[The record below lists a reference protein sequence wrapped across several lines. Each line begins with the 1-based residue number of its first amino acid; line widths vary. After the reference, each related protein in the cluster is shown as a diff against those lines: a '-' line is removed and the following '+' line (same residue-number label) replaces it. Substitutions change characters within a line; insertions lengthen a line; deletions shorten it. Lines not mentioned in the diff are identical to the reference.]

1 MSQTHRDLCRG
12 MSYPPSLPSRKG
24 GGCIHPA
31 RCVHSDLTTAVS
43 WSGLAGTAGRGC
55 QSLAPPAIAA
65 AAAEPRFEAPN
76 TRKNR
81 WEGRHLP
88 TGRYAARCMGRGTEE
103 RAQSG
108 AAQTMDARIVPAHGG
123 RHEQRS
129 STWHAIQDLDAANG
143 QLSLSPPTAARSR
156 RRGNGGAA
164 TCRPWGRDAHRRGA
178 SPVGRGDDRRRPPP
192 PRRGWPSHCQTGRAP
207 RVAAAKTATPTA
219 GTCPIRGG
227 GAEPRG
233 PPTHT
238 PALAA
243 PTLVARGGAAPAPPL
258 FPVPYPS
265 SESAMC
271 AGGPLGGRPRSLTCP
286 GWCRHRPHLI
296 FLGSVAARSSPPPR
310 ARAAVPAQ
318 PRGRGG
324 RQCRLSGALPRR
336 AAAPLLV
343 GAAQSSARGRRRPGR
358 LPPFSAFFSVF
369 FGGWGGD
376 HPSLRAG
383 VGVCAAP
390 PLSGALPR
398 LPLGVSRAPAGV
410 GVDGGATHSGRRCA
424 LRLGWRGCAD

>member
-1 MSQTHRDLCRG
+1 MQHAAWAGEQRNAPNPALYRRWMRG
-12 MSYPPSLPSRKG
+12 LYPR
-24 GGCIHPA
+24 
-31 RCVHSDLTTAVS
+31 T
-43 WSGLAGTAGRGC
+43 
-55 QSLAPPAIAA
+55 AA
-65 AAAEPRFEAPN
+65 ATSSAKVLGTRSKTWMPPTDNCPCPRRPPRAHVAEA
-76 TRKNR
+76 T
-81 WEGRHLP
+81 
-88 TGRYAARCMGRGTEE
+88 AE
-103 RAQSG
+103 RPL
-108 AAQTMDARIVPAHGG
+108 VAHGG
-123 RHEQRS
+123 GTR
-129 STWHAIQDLDAANG
+129 TG
-143 QLSLSPPTAARSR
+143 AARRPSGAVTTGGGR
-156 RRGNGGAA
+156 RPPGEA
-164 TCRPWGRDAHRRGA
+164 GRHTVRLDEPPAWRQ
-178 SPVGRGDDRRRPPP
+178 PKRRRPPP
-192 PRRGWPSHCQTGRAP
+192 E
-207 RVAAAKTATPTA
+207 RVRSAA
-219 GTCPIRGG
+219 G

-296 FLGSVAARSSPPPR
+296 FLGSVAARSSPPTR

-336 AAAPLLV
+336 AAAALLV

>member
-55 QSLAPPAIAA
+55 QSLAPPAIAS

-108 AAQTMDARIVPAHGG
+108 AVQTMDARIVPAHGG

-143 QLSLSPPTAARSR
+143 QLSLSPPTAAPSR

-227 GAEPRG
+227 GGRAAGTPYAHPRVSR
-233 PPTHT
+233 THT
-238 PALAA
+238 GGSGGCRPRPPSFPRPLSLLRVGHVRGRSVGRPSPLADLSWVVPSPAA
-243 PTLVARGGAAPAPPL
+243 PD
-258 FPVPYPS
+258 
-265 SESAMC
+265 
-271 AGGPLGGRPRSLTCP
+271 
-286 GWCRHRPHLI
+286 
-296 FLGSVAARSSPPPR
+296 
-310 ARAAVPAQ
+310 
-318 PRGRGG
+318 
-324 RQCRLSGALPRR
+324 
-336 AAAPLLV
+336 
-343 GAAQSSARGRRRPGR
+343 
-358 LPPFSAFFSVF
+358 FS
-369 FGGWGGD
+369 W
-376 HPSLRAG
+376 
-383 VGVCAAP
+383 
-390 PLSGALPR
+390 
-398 LPLGVSRAPAGV
+398 
-410 GVDGGATHSGRRCA
+410 
-424 LRLGWRGCAD
+424 